1 MLGLGGGLGGQH
13 MHERMAKARLKAQY
27 HQELFVMPL
36 LEAAPVPSLKTE
48 GASMVGSCPM
58 ETLPACGRGCDDSE
72 QP

>member
-36 LEAAPVPSLKTE
+36 LEAAPVPSLKSR
-48 GASMVGSCPM
+48 GCFNGG
-58 ETLPACGRGCDDSE
+58 LRGCDDSE